1 MSGAKHWLTP
11 DWPAPANI
19 HSASTLRTGGASSG
33 AYASLNPAM
42 HVGDDVDQVKQN
54 RQIIKDLLHLPGEP
68 VWLDQVHGNRAVQA
82 GNPPLP
88 PFAKEGDLQ
97 QADASYTT
105 EAGIV
110 CAVMTA
116 DCLPLLVC
124 TTDGTRVA
132 AIHAGWRG
140 LLAGV
145 IGNTLAAMQILLDPS
160 FSKGEVSQF
169 CNPDLVSKGG
179 SDPLCNSDLVLKG
192 LGKQSHLNPPLYK
205 RGARGDFLVWLGPAI
220 GPDCFE
226 VGSEVRKAFLDKSE
240 AFEMAFKQQNNGQW
254 LADIYQLARIDLVML
269 GIDKVYGGEF
279 CTVTDHERFYSY
291 RRDKETG
298 RMATL
303 IWRT

>member
-1 MSGAKHWLTP
+1 MRDAKFWLTP
-11 DWPAPANI
+11 DWPAPANVF
-19 HSASTLRTGGASSG
+19 AATTLRIGGASSG

-42 HVGDDVDQVKQN
+42 HVGDVVELVEQN
-54 RQIIKDLLHLPGEP
+54 RRTIIELLDLPSDP
-68 VWLDQVHGNRAVQA
+68 VWLDQVHGNRVVHALK
-82 GNPPLP
+82 N
-88 PFAKEGDLQ
+88 ESLQ
-97 QADASYTT
+97 QADASYT
-105 EAGIV
+105 EKAGVV

-124 TTDGTRVA
+124 TTDGSRVA

-145 IGNTLAAMQILLDPS
+145 IGNTLIAM
-160 FSKGEVSQF
+160 K
-169 CNPDLVSKGG
+169 
-179 SDPLCNSDLVLKG
+179 
-192 LGKQSHLNPPLYK
+192 KQ
-205 RGARGDFLVWLGPAI
+205 DFLVWLGPAI

-226 VGSEVRKAFLDKSE
+226 VGSEVRKAFLDKSA
-240 AFEMAFKQQNNGQW
+240 AFAAAFKPQNNGQW
-254 LADIYQLARIDLVML
+254 LADIYQLARIDLSMM

-279 CTVTDHERFYSY
+279 CTVTEHERFYSY